1 MQDGIITQKERD
13 KLEKIAEDM
22 NLSIEQIKLMEK
34 RLKRV
39 LI

>member
-22 NLSIEQIKLMEK
+22 NLSIDQIKLMEK
-34 RLKRV
+34 RLKES
-39 LI
+39 

>member
-22 NLSIEQIKLMEK
+22 NLSIDQIKLMEK
-34 RLKRV
+34 RLKDT
-39 LI
+39 

>member
-22 NLSIEQIKLMEK
+22 NLFIDQIKQMEK
-34 RLKRV
+34 RLKDT
-39 LI
+39 